1 MSVPLLFFVE
11 SLVFTTTHLYPKQSN
26 IHFIH
31 TEMQYHDQLQEN
43 HIVMLKD
50 GEKCAVPDELPSGV
64 LSVLSDKTT
73 EFSYAR

>member
-1 MSVPLLFFVE
+1 
-11 SLVFTTTHLYPKQSN
+11 
-26 IHFIH
+26 
-31 TEMQYHDQLQEN
+31 MQYHDQLQEN

-73 EFSYAR
+73 EFSYARQ

>member
-11 SLVFTTTHLYPKQSN
+11 SLVFTTTQLYPKQSN
-26 IHFIH
+26 IHLIH

-43 HIVMLKD
+43 HIVMLKN
-50 GEKCAVPDELPSGV
+50 GEKCAVPDELPSNV